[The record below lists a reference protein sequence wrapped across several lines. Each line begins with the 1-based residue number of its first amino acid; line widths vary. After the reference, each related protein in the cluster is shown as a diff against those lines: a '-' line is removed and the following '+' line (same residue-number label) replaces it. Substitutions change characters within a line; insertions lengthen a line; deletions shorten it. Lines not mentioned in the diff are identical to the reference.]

1 MLQCV
6 AAWCSVVSCFLDGS
20 VDYHEVCGAVW
31 CSLLQWIV
39 VCCSVLSSVFSI
51 DLMITMRCV
60 LQCGVVGCSLLQ
72 VWYRVVSCCTHKSVD
87 HHEVYGAVCCRCVAE
102 VAACCLA
109 FCTLVYGSP

>member
-1 MLQCV
+1 
-6 AAWCSVVSCFLDGS
+6 
-20 VDYHEVCGAVW
+20 
-31 CSLLQWIV
+31 LLQWIV